1 MTSLSAEAIRHYH
14 EHGYYSPVRALS
26 AAEAAELRRHLE
38 EYERAG
44 GTLSGP
50 LRHKTH
56 LLFTW
61 LNDLIRRP
69 SILDAVEDIIGPNI
83 LCWGTSFFIKEAA
96 NHDLVVMGAS
106 AQPTNA
112 SPDGRYLFGT
122 LAESV
127 ATVPATTRWPTPS
140 TRAPPYFARSHVATA
155 SRAARP
161 SHTQSSKLFCART
174 LP

>member
-1 MTSLSAEAIRHYH
+1 MISLSAEAIRHYH

-69 SILDAVEDIIGPNI
+69 SILDAV
-83 LCWGTSFFIKEAA
+83 
-96 NHDLVVMGAS
+96 
-106 AQPTNA
+106 
-112 SPDGRYLFGT
+112 
-122 LAESV
+122 
-127 ATVPATTRWPTPS
+127 
-140 TRAPPYFARSHVATA
+140 
-155 SRAARP
+155 
-161 SHTQSSKLFCART
+161 
-174 LP
+174 

>member
-14 EHGYYSPVRALS
+14 EHGYHSPVRALS

-69 SILDAVEDIIGPNI
+69 SILDAVQIIGPNI
-83 LCWGTSFFIKEAA
+83 LCWGTSFFIKEARTTSFVSW
-96 NHDLVVMGAS
+96 HQDSTTPLLAS
-106 AQPTNA
+106 HHLTHEWRNR
-112 SPDGRYLFGT
+112 G
-122 LAESV
+122 
-127 ATVPATTRWPTPS
+127 
-140 TRAPPYFARSHVATA
+140 
-155 SRAARP
+155 
-161 SHTQSSKLFCART
+161 
-174 LP
+174 